1 MACSRTAFA
10 KPASTID
17 PGVDVFWLRITAT
30 KIGGNMN
37 ASGVHETDI
46 IPLTEVHNP
55 LTFCRL
61 GKMSLPA

>member
-1 MACSRTAFA
+1 
-10 KPASTID
+10 
-17 PGVDVFWLRITAT
+17 
-30 KIGGNMN
+30 MN